1 MSEKAASLSKNSLP
15 SIENAVI
22 DIMMKGKA
30 LTLDELA
37 SELKINREALKKILD
52 ILVIKGVLVEREL
65 KSGCDLNCSSC
76 PLRKVCPYK
85 SLGIKLVYYE
95 LRKKE

>member
-1 MSEKAASLSKNSLP
+1 MSEKTASLSQSNLS
-15 SIENAVI
+15 SIESAII
-22 DIMMKGKA
+22 DAIMKKKA

-37 SELKINREALKKILD
+37 SELKINREALKRFLD

-65 KSGCDLNCSSC
+65 KSGCDLNCNSC

-95 LRKKE
+95 LKK